1 MSIKSNI
8 YKKSINDKIK
18 AKNIHKNK
26 NQSWYKNQI
35 LRDENTKKFKTK
47 YISIKSLM
55 IKFNIV
61 SK

>member
-8 YKKSINDKIK
+8 YKKSINDRIK
-18 AKNIHKNK
+18 AKNIHKNE
-26 NQSWYKNQI
+26 NQNWYKNQI
-35 LRDENTKKFKTK
+35 LKDENTKKFKTE